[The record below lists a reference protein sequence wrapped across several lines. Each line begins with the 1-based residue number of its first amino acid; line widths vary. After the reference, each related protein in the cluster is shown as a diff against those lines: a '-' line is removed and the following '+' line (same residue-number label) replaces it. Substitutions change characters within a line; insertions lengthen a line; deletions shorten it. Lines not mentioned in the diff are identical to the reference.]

1 MHKKEITSMASLYAI
16 SPVHAGSGMSTGAV
30 DLPIQRERH
39 TNWPHIQASA
49 VKGAMRAH
57 FRNYAREKDSINKIF
72 GSDNQDRGYEG
83 HDGEIPGSISVSDAK
98 LLAFPVR
105 SNIAPFVMVTSPA
118 VLKRFQNDL
127 LMAGFSDEITLPILE
142 NENDAVMLN
151 WQKTHG
157 KILLEDAVVV
167 DVTVTVDIPFLT
179 QHFKDIEHLLL
190 VSDTLFDHIV
200 TNCTQ
205 IQTQIK
211 IDHETGTAQAGALR
225 YEEMLPSDTA
235 LYVVMH
241 YSRHSN
247 DIQASMIREFIEPN
261 IKDFMQVGGDE
272 TLGRGICKLD
282 WIPGKDGDV

>member
-1 MHKKEITSMASLYAI
+1 MHKKEIISMASLYAI
-16 SPVHAGSGMSTGAV
+16 SPIHAGSGISTGAV

-57 FRNYAREKDSINKIF
+57 FRNYAKEKDSINKIF
-72 GSDNQDRGYEG
+72 GSDKQDDAYPG
-83 HDGEIPGSISVSDAK
+83 HNDDIPGSISVSDAK

-127 LMAGFSDEITLPILE
+127 LMAGFSGKISLPVLE
-142 NENDAVMLN
+142 NENHAVTLN
-151 WQKTHG
+151 WQPKRE
-157 KILLEDAVVV
+157 KILLEDAVAQLVG
-167 DVTVTVDIPFLT
+167 TEEILFLA
-179 QHFKDIEHLLL
+179 QHFKNIERLLL

-211 IDHETGTAQAGALR
+211 IDHEKGTAQAGALR
-225 YEEMLPSDTA
+225 YEELLPSDTA
-235 LYVVMH
+235 LYLVMH
-241 YSRHSN
+241 YSRHNN
-247 DIQASMIREFIEPN
+247 DIQASMIRDFIETN
-261 IKDFMQVGGDE
+261 IRDFIQIGGDE
-272 TLGRGICKLD
+272 TLGRGICKLS
-282 WIPGKDGDV
+282 WIAGKEGDV

>member
-1 MHKKEITSMASLYAI
+1 
-16 SPVHAGSGMSTGAV
+16 
-30 DLPIQRERH
+30 
-39 TNWPHIQASA
+39 
-49 VKGAMRAH
+49 
-57 FRNYAREKDSINKIF
+57 
-72 GSDNQDRGYEG
+72 
-83 HDGEIPGSISVSDAK
+83 VSDAK

-200 TNCTQ
+200 TNCT
-205 IQTQIK
+205 
-211 IDHETGTAQAGALR
+211 
-225 YEEMLPSDTA
+225 
-235 LYVVMH
+235 
-241 YSRHSN
+241 
-247 DIQASMIREFIEPN
+247 
-261 IKDFMQVGGDE
+261 
-272 TLGRGICKLD
+272 
-282 WIPGKDGDV
+282 